1 MAQFKGRLQGPE
13 LEPSTVLIDIG
24 DGRFRVSAG
33 RIHIGSWALQRIS
46 AERTSIYRFD
56 LNIDGAHFDFDPDD
70 PSTFSDAIG
79 AYIDLTEPRTRFG
92 LKARIE
98 KAASGG

>member
-1 MAQFKGRLQGPE
+1 MAQFTGRLQGPD
-13 LEPSTVLIDIG
+13 LEPSAVLIDID

-33 RIHIGSWALQRIS
+33 RIHIGSWALARIT

-56 LNIDGAHFDFDPDD
+56 LDIESEPFQFFPDD
-70 PSTFSDAIG
+70 PSAFSDAVG
-79 AYIDLTEPRTRFG
+79 AVIDLTESSGRFG

-98 KAASGG
+98 RAANS